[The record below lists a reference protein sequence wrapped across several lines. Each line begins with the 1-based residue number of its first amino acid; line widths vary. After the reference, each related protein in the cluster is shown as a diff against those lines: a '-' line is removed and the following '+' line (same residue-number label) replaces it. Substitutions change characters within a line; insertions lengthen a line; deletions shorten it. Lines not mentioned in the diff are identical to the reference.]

1 MFIITTINT
10 EDTLYINCSTLYQT
24 FSIIEAPVVEAP
36 TMDWIKA
43 DDRVLFNPIKVLD
56 ISVLS
61 VLK

>member
-10 EDTLYINCSTLYQT
+10 EDTLFINCFET
-24 FSIIEAPVVEAP
+24 FSIIESVVEAP
-36 TMDWIKA
+36 TMDWIKE

-56 ISVLS
+56 ISLLS